1 MFRNQNY
8 FGRFRIKLLGQAWEK
23 IIVSIKRTTS
33 FKQSELAVFLSKDIN
48 PGHIVDSPINKSRS
62 HCQPHLDVDSLGLW
76 IVFLSPAPLLALHL
90 HRRRSSRH
98 THMLIYTWSAGPPNP
113 VMKFRSKTCSVNMIW
128 HVLYECQYT
137 YMSEHIR
144 GLQKCWL
151 PTFDPGHSAG
161 YPVYLGDMVTLTW
174 VY

>member
-113 VMKFRSKTCSVNMIW
+113 VMKFRSKTCNM
-128 HVLYECQYT
+128 
-137 YMSEHIR
+137 M
-144 GLQKCWL
+144 
-151 PTFDPGHSAG
+151 
-161 YPVYLGDMVTLTW
+161 LTW
-174 VY
+174 YDTYCMNVNTHTCRNISEVCRNVDYQHLILATVLVILCISGTWWL